1 LLIADP
7 MLGALADNGGDTE
20 TLAPAAGSPARGLG
34 RSCPPTDQRGM
45 PRADP
50 CTAGAVELP

>member
-1 LLIADP
+1 

-34 RSCPPTDQRGM
+34 RGCPPTDQRGS